1 MVSRYQRERLNASA
15 DEQMVAR
22 MIMKEATGEDAL
34 LKKPERRKQ
43 FRQAY
48 GAAGDPRYLS
58 GRPVLRRME
67 TLEDLAEALAEQAR
81 FMRIRRRQRGLRRRP
96 KAQRCRAGGEQEE
109 EERRVGCQGT
119 NGLQKVEGTRTPEPQ
134 EMGDGVH
141 RPSLFRSRTCCEEQG
156 RREYQERGETCRA
169 SRAHARQGAHA
180 AATAARE
187 AR

>member
-1 MVSRYQRERLNASA
+1 MREMLSTQLKKRKAGAPAGTIDSFYPVKRGPGRPPNTEDQLKISPYLDVVVSRYQRERLNACA

-67 TLEDLAEALAEQAR
+67 TLEDLAEALAE
-81 FMRIRRRQRGLRRRP
+81 
-96 KAQRCRAGGEQEE
+96 
-109 EERRVGCQGT
+109 
-119 NGLQKVEGTRTPEPQ
+119 
-134 EMGDGVH
+134 
-141 RPSLFRSRTCCEEQG
+141 
-156 RREYQERGETCRA
+156 
-169 SRAHARQGAHA
+169 
-180 AATAARE
+180 
-187 AR
+187 